1 MNKCPEAWIVRRCRL
16 ASETCREGVR
26 KTKGDL
32 CLCEDDHWLEPKRN
46 FPFQN
51 NFQENR
57 LNLLTIGISKT
68 ILQCTSV

>member
-51 NFQENR
+51 NFQK
-57 LNLLTIGISKT
+57 IA
-68 ILQCTSV
+68 